1 LAAHLTWKL
10 STAPDVKTS
19 QQARQ
24 LGKVRNR
31 WKNKVCESTI
41 RHDWITPEQR
51 RKIYLMCRGPKF
63 TDQTVLAYLE
73 VLGKLAQEYNSETCL
88 VGNPARINR
97 SAPNFPKS
105 GDCLYGEPDLE
116 RLMKRTDLAPEQL
129 SWIWLNWHDS
139 VGPRIKDVFSVAVE
153 YQNDAAK
160 NNGYD
165 NIGEAW
171 KEELETPDLE
181 NFVFGLYHEVEPLY
195 VMLHAVVRHKLY
207 QKYGPTQID
216 PKGPIPIHLLGN
228 MWGQDWTS
236 LLELFPVSPK
246 NINLD
251 EKLQNK
257 NLTVKEMVYFHG
269 TSKCTC

>member
-1 LAAHLTWKL
+1 LI
-10 STAPDVKTS
+10 
-19 QQARQ
+19 RQ
-24 LGKVRNR
+24 FDGVFF
-31 WKNKVCESTI
+31 V
-41 RHDWITPEQR
+41 P
-51 RKIYLMCRGPKF
+51 
-63 TDQTVLAYLE
+63 TVF
-73 VLGKLAQEYNSETCL
+73 K
-88 VGNPARINR
+88 
-97 SAPNFPKS
+97 
-105 GDCLYGEPDLE
+105 
-116 RLMKRTDLAPEQL
+116 
-129 SWIWLNWHDS
+129 
-139 VGPRIKDVFSVAVE
+139 
-153 YQNDAAK
+153 
-160 NNGYD
+160 GYD